1 MLEEQGYI
9 TIGDKGIV
17 YHSDCISSQLD
28 QLKMKKMGAEA
39 TYGALIFQGLA
50 AAAPE
55 VVGAAGA
62 FAVEVVLPAAII
74 AGIETVVI
82 ATVYIGVTAT
92 PSDIPVGLQEARKKG
107 QLAMPGNAT
116 KPEVDSRPEGDSEDI
131 NKKEQ
136 KVGENGVKIPGSK
149 TTGENGK
156 TERVDTENT
165 DPGNGDG
172 NAHYPAPPK
181 IQKVLNEPWFKK
193 AIEKALK
200 YLGEE

>member
-193 AIEKALK
+193 AIEKR
-200 YLGEE
+200 

>member
-74 AGIETVVI
+74 AGIKTVVI

-200 YLGEE
+200 YLGED

>member
-1 MLEEQGYI
+1 
-9 TIGDKGIV
+9 
-17 YHSDCISSQLD
+17 
-28 QLKMKKMGAEA
+28 MKKMGAEA

-74 AGIETVVI
+74 AGIKTVVI

-200 YLGEE
+200 YLGED

>member
-28 QLKMKKMGAEA
+28 QLIMKKMGAEA

-200 YLGEE
+200 YLGED

>member
-116 KPEVDSRPEGDSEDI
+116 AVGVSESKTEEKLKDSEKSEEKTKPS
-131 NKKEQ
+131 NKPYKNSKEANKQ
-136 KVGENGVKIPGSK
+136 AHKQGYEDAHELKEDYVGKK
-149 TTGENGK
+149 MC
-156 TERVDTENT
+156 
-165 DPGNGDG
+165 
-172 NAHYPAPPK
+172 
-181 IQKVLNEPWFKK
+181 LNM
-193 AIEKALK
+193 I
-200 YLGEE
+200 